1 MKTSAPSPLRVS
13 ATRPAAKSNPEERSS
28 LPVILALSLAVFATS
43 CGKKQEEAAAAP
55 VAPPPAAAA
64 PVATINVES
73 EIANALS
80 GQAPAPAS
88 ASDLVREAE
97 SILDKYPTKNAADL
111 LNVPEVSPKLRN
123 LLGKLAQDKALQA
136 RINSSVDLAA
146 QITGLEGAHKLDL
159 DMKGYDRPRTSR
171 MLQAA
176 LSEDPQQLV
185 SFLVGEIGEAT
196 PDISYGG
203 QTRAQNGVSIVPN
216 LSANPA
222 PADPNTPKT
231 DLPD

>member
-1 MKTSAPSPLRVS
+1 MNLSAPSFLRAR
-13 ATRPAAKSNPEERSS
+13 ATRTTAKAQEPSS

-43 CGKKQEEAAAAP
+43 CGKKQEEAAAP
-55 VAPPPAAAA
+55 VAAPAAAA
-64 PVATINVES
+64 PATPVANINVES

-80 GQAPAPAS
+80 GQAPAPAT
-88 ASDLVREAE
+88 ASDLAREAE
-97 SILDKYPTKNAADL
+97 AILDKYPAKNAADL
-111 LNVPEVSPKLRN
+111 LNVPEVQPKLRS

-146 QITGLEGAHKLDL
+146 QITGLDGAHKLDL

-176 LSEDPQQLV
+176 LSEDPQRLV

-216 LSANPA
+216 PSAAQPV
-222 PADPNTPKT
+222 NTNEQ
-231 DLPD
+231 PD